1 MSSPVVIHCSCGS
14 NHASPRFIRKAGVV
28 PDLMN
33 SLWGIM
39 DSFSKTLHE
48 AWLKALI
55 VTAGDFRIG
64 SISALNATLRRING
78 KAKDFTSSPVFDDF
92 NELIEVSYA
101 VGCLITRAR
110 HEGEKAVSTG
120 WRVSKKLEDVPAV
133 VTDFDFNLENQEA
146 ITQLKRHMTLWIRDS
161 SGVAYRSASVEQAIK
176 DRAEEMLSQGLAP
189 ELIGEDLFLEAERL
203 YGVGTFAGKSSMYW
217 GGVVDYAGTLSAVR
231 GQLDTMAEL
240 GITRYEIVNP
250 MDERTTPIC
259 QQLNGKVFLVS
270 RALSHFTALDGATSI
285 DEVKEIKGFTG
296 NIPPSITLP
305 TANDS
310 ASVEERSRLLE
321 REGLL
326 VPPFH
331 FRCRS
336 FLDISEV

>member
-1 MSSPVVIHCSCGS
+1 
-14 NHASPRFIRKAGVV
+14 
-28 PDLMN
+28 
-33 SLWGIM
+33 
-39 DSFSKTLHE
+39 
-48 AWLKALI
+48 
-55 VTAGDFRIG
+55 
-64 SISALNATLRRING
+64 
-78 KAKDFTSSPVFDDF
+78 
-92 NELIEVSYA
+92 
-101 VGCLITRAR
+101 
-110 HEGEKAVSTG
+110 
-120 WRVSKKLEDVPAV
+120 
-133 VTDFDFNLENQEA
+133 
-146 ITQLKRHMTLWIRDS
+146 LWIRDS
-161 SGVAYRSASVEQAIK
+161 SGVPYRSAPVEQAIK
-176 DRAEEMLSQGLAP
+176 DRAEEMLSQGLSP
-189 ELIGEDLFLEAERL
+189 ELVGQDLFLDAERL

-259 QQLNGKVFLVS
+259 QQLNGKVFLVN
-270 RALSHFTALDGATSI
+270 RALNHFNALDGATSV

-296 NIPPSITLP
+296 SLPPSITLP
-305 TANDS
+305 TANDP
-310 ASVEERSRLLE
+310 ASVDERSRVLE